1 MHRTFLFPQWR
12 VVYEKQETVRDVL
25 IEGDELREYLKGA
38 WRILV
43 IYEVFWKEM
52 GIDIEWEE
60 LLADTCWLKFKA
72 QMVFNKDK
80 GRMWFY

>member
-25 IEGDELREYLKGA
+25 SKGDELREYLKGA

-72 QMVFNKDK
+72 QIVFNKDK